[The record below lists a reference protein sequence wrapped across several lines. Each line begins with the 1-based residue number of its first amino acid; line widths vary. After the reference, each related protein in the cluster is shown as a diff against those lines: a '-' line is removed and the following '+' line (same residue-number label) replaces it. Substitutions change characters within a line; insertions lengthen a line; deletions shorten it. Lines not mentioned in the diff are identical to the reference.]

1 MSSNAKVVLI
11 TGASSGM
18 GEAAAVRFAR
28 DGAMV
33 ALAARRQNRLEEV
46 AEQVRQAGGEPLT
59 CVTDVAELDQ
69 VRNMVTRTME
79 AFGRLDVVFNNA
91 GLMRTAPI
99 DQMSPEDIEQQIK
112 VNFLGATWV
121 LREVVPIMKKQDAGL
136 IINVSSVAG
145 RKVRGNVAVYCGTK
159 WAVNAVNDAVRE
171 ELLGT
176 KVRICSIQPGVVDTH
191 LFDTFDVHPAE
202 RMGIS
207 NPVKPAEV
215 ADLLAYIAEL
225 PWYFNI
231 NEVLFRPTEQSM

>member
-1 MSSNAKVVLI
+1 MSNNSKVVLI

-18 GEAAAVRFAR
+18 GEAAAVRFAS
-28 DGAMV
+28 DGAKV
-33 ALAARRQNRLEEV
+33 TLAARRGDRLKEV
-46 AEQVRQAGGEPLT
+46 AEKVRQAGGEPLT

-69 VRNMVTRTME
+69 VRNLVTRTME
-79 AFGRLDVVFNNA
+79 AFGRIDILFNNA
-91 GLMRTAPI
+91 GLMRSGPI
-99 DQMSPEDIEQQIK
+99 DEMPPEDIESQIK
-112 VNFLGATWV
+112 VNFLGAVWV
-121 LREVVPIMKKQDAGL
+121 LREVVPIMKKQDEGL

-145 RKVRGNVAVYCGTK
+145 RKVRGNVAIYCGTK

-207 NPVKPAEV
+207 NPVQPSEV
-215 ADLLAYIAEL
+215 ADMLAYVANL
-225 PWYFNI
+225 PWHVNV
-231 NEVLFRPTEQSM
+231 NEILFRPTEQSM